1 MLILVSRG
9 SLPITYN
16 VSKLRQMGNC
26 QPATSNR
33 QQRLAAEVIVD
44 AVKFKNILPCSRL
57 LSKKGSIMALNV
69 RTESGLLKWKFLQ
82 ATVLR

>member
-33 QQRLAAEVIVD
+33 QQRHAPEVVVD
-44 AVKFKNILPCSRL
+44 AVKFKNILPCSR

-82 ATVLR
+82 ATVLFF

>member
-33 QQRLAAEVIVD
+33 QQRHAPEVVVD

-57 LSKKGSIMALNV
+57 SKNGSIMAFNL
-69 RTESGLLKWKFLQ
+69 RTMSGLLKWKFLQ